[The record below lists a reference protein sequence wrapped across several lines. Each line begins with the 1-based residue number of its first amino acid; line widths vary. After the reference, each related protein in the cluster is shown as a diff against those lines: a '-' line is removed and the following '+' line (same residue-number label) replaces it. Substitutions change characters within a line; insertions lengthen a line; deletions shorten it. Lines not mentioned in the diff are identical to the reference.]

1 MLHESIRHVQNVR
14 FCRFPSE
21 KRSRGEPARATS
33 RSSYQRVPSMR
44 TSRETPSVRQPPRPL
59 RSNGVVWTVAVANSP
74 ALTVQSWTV
83 ALGESGGAGEQS
95 AAPIA
100 QQLSSTTSFHVVP
113 ADCSGR
119 RWLHQSIIIF
129 TCAASR
135 CLESAVIVYRSH
147 LRRSGTG

>member
-1 MLHESIRHVQNVR
+1 MANV
-14 FCRFPSE
+14 
-21 KRSRGEPARATS
+21 KGD
-33 RSSYQRVPSMR
+33 
-44 TSRETPSVRQPPRPL
+44 SVRPSTSPPV

-95 AAPIA
+95 ATPIA

-129 TCAASR
+129 ACAASCCFTLVHHPEKSDEQGDPR
-135 CLESAVIVYRSH
+135 PGRFAFKWVVGQWWSRARQ
-147 LRRSGTG
+147 R